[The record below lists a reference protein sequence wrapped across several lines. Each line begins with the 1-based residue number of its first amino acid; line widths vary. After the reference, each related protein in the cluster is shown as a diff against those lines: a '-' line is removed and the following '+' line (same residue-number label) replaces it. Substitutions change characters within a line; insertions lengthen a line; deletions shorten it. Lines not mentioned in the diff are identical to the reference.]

1 MITLQDQAH
10 RLWWA
15 ARDKLSDEDLKSIAE
30 MNHIGL
36 LRAWQLGYALEAIAG
51 EVADDGTLTHQR
63 AVVALLISIRHALDG
78 AVTMIE
84 LGQDARLMMKDR
96 EAGTLSQLRFASFA
110 VIILRRDLHPQECA
124 HAGRTSKRP
133 VPKNWPK
140 CLILWWASGESNPAP
155 TDYESAALTRHEL
168 EARDGWRQ
176 FSLSRKLRRRS
187 ERVG

>member
-51 EVADDGTLTHQR
+51 EVSDDGTLTHQR
-63 AVVALLISIRHALDG
+63 AVVAMLSSIRHALDG

-96 EAGTLSQLRFASFA
+96 EAGK
-110 VIILRRDLHPQECA
+110 P
-124 HAGRTSKRP
+124 
-133 VPKNWPK
+133 
-140 CLILWWASGESNPAP
+140 
-155 TDYESAALTRHEL
+155 
-168 EARDGWRQ
+168 
-176 FSLSRKLRRRS
+176 
-187 ERVG
+187 